1 MNRLRG
7 IGVDSGS
14 AGSHLAIWMTSSKI
28 AYHAHQS
35 NQPSHHVKQ
44 HIEASCLRLNHH
56 SELYETALTATTS
69 QPTRDK
75 RFRSHQEDELILNVR
90 GVCDTTGRTGGIRK
104 KKWVG
109 PGKAPGPTHCIKTF
123 MQAVP
128 IAERTSIET
137 ARRHTVGRHQR
148 IPRIK
153 APRNRESPRMPSKRA
168 IISARSTFGPSYF
181 DSSDDR
187 VRSSRFMPGLSRRE
201 RRQSTLPLRSQGYS
215 RANFLFCFLNLS
227 LSVSAMF
234 AVTSFR

>member
-1 MNRLRG
+1 MSGGSVILQAEQGPWHCSFANSAASPVRPVPVQTAARLLKRLR
-7 IGVDSGS
+7 D
-14 AGSHLAIWMTSSKI
+14 
-28 AYHAHQS
+28 
-35 NQPSHHVKQ
+35 QPS
-44 HIEASCLRLNHH
+44 
-56 SELYETALTATTS
+56 
-69 QPTRDK
+69 TR
-75 RFRSHQEDELILNVR
+75 
-90 GVCDTTGRTGGIRK
+90 GIRK

>member
-1 MNRLRG
+1 
-7 IGVDSGS
+7 
-14 AGSHLAIWMTSSKI
+14 
-28 AYHAHQS
+28 
-35 NQPSHHVKQ
+35 
-44 HIEASCLRLNHH
+44 
-56 SELYETALTATTS
+56 
-69 QPTRDK
+69 
-75 RFRSHQEDELILNVR
+75 
-90 GVCDTTGRTGGIRK
+90 
-104 KKWVG
+104 
-109 PGKAPGPTHCIKTF
+109 

-168 IISARSTFGPSYF
+168 IVSARSTFGPSYF

-215 RANFLFCFLNLS
+215 RANFLFCFLNSS
-227 LSVSAMF
+227 LIGVGHVRGNIFSVGSNGDLPGFPTAPPPR
-234 AVTSFR
+234 APIPERNPCISRKDARRAPLPASRCTSRRTFRPSTQEPADSLASDKGATGCR

>member
-44 HIEASCLRLNHH
+44 HIEASCLRLTHH
-56 SELYETALTATTS
+56 SELYETAPTATTS

-109 PGKAPGPTHCIKTF
+109 PGKAPGPTHCIKS
-123 MQAVP
+123 
-128 IAERTSIET
+128 IAISPTT
-137 ARRHTVGRHQR
+137 ASAALGSCPVFREGKGA
-148 IPRIK
+148 K
-153 APRNRESPRMPSKRA
+153 APSPC
-168 IISARSTFGPSYF
+168 ARKATVEQTS
-181 DSSDDR
+181 
-187 VRSSRFMPGLSRRE
+187 
-201 RRQSTLPLRSQGYS
+201 
-215 RANFLFCFLNLS
+215 CFAS
-227 LSVSAMF
+227 
-234 AVTSFR
+234 